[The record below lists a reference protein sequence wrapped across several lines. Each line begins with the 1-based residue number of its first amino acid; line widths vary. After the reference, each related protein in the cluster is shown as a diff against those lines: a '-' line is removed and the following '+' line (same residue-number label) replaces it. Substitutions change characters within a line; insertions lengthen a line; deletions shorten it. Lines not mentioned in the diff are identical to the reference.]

1 MTEKIALVILFSTT
15 EQKAKYEKNTNN
27 NSGYTCVYQCTSHDT
42 GKGVTLNMADYRV
55 VHRLAQD
62 TDKQQQ

>member
-27 NSGYTCVYQCTSHDT
+27 NSGYTCIYQCTSHDT

-55 VHRLAQD
+55 GHRLAQD